1 MCYAA
6 LMIKRPN
13 SVELLRFYVEAGVDE
28 AIGPSPVDRTRVM
41 ARAASQSTP
50 SGPQPGVR
58 SGAQIGAPAGA
69 QSPSAT
75 SPPFPL
81 ASRNE
86 IVKSARMLAAEAT
99 TLADLKRALERFEG
113 CALRL
118 TATNTVFGDG
128 NPQAPVMFV
137 GEAPGAEEDRQG
149 LPFVGDSGKLL
160 DRMLAAIGLDRD
172 SAYITN
178 VLPWRPPGNR
188 SPTAAEI
195 ASCLPFVERHIELVA
210 PEILVMVGGIAA
222 KALLG
227 KTEGIMKL
235 RGRWFNFETAG
246 MVRPIPA
253 TATFHPAY
261 LLRSPAQ
268 KRESWRDFLE
278 IKERLSAIGQG

>member
-58 SGAQIGAPAGA
+58 SGAQIGALAGA

-149 LPFVGDSGKLL
+149 LPFVGVSGKLL